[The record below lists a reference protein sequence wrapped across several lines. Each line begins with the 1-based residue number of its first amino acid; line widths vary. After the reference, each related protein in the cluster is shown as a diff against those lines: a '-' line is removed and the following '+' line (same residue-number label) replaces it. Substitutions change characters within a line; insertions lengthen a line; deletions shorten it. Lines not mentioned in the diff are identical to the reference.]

1 MTTGDAFILLVEDN
15 EDDAFLTKR
24 TLKQQHVANRVV
36 VIRDGATA
44 LDFLFSR
51 GEYENREGPQL
62 PQMVLL
68 DINLP
73 RLSGL
78 EVLRELR
85 ANEQTRFLPVIMFT
99 SSKAEQDI
107 VESYSNSA
115 NSYVRKPINAQD
127 FSDALQKI
135 GTYWLILNEP
145 PAD

>member
-1 MTTGDAFILLVEDN
+1 MTTEDAFILLVEDN
-15 EDDAFLTKR
+15 EDDIFLTKR
-24 TLKQQHVANRVV
+24 TLKQQRVANRVV
-36 VIRDGATA
+36 VVSDGVTA
-44 LDFLFSR
+44 LDFLFAR
-51 GEYENREGPQL
+51 GEYESREGRQL

-73 RLSGL
+73 RMSGL

-85 ANEQTRFLPVIMFT
+85 ANEQTSTLPVIMFT

-107 VESYSNSA
+107 LDSYESNA

-135 GTYWLILNEP
+135 GAYWLILNEP
-145 PAD
+145 PAV